1 MNTYPAPLARLIQEL
16 SKLPGIGEKS
26 AARLA
31 FHLLKGN
38 LEDVASLAD
47 SIGKLREQ
55 IGLCPQCF
63 GFSELVAQNGDPST
77 RTPAMARVR
86 TLGIPPENRGVE
98 RDALGLP
105 EGLHGPL
112 CSVCRN
118 IQREQDKICV
128 VEEPGDLIA
137 VEKSQEFKGLYH
149 VLHGT
154 ISPLDGIGP
163 DALKIQELLERLR
176 GGAVREVI
184 VATNPTMDGEATAL
198 YLSKVIKPLGIAVTR
213 IARGLPM
220 GGDLEYTDVVTL
232 GKALEGRR
240 EI

>member
-1 MNTYPAPLARLIQEL
+1 MIYPAPLARLIQEL

-38 LEDVASLAD
+38 LDDVASLAD

-63 GFSELVAQNGDPST
+63 GFSELVAQNGD
-77 RTPAMARVR
+77 
-86 TLGIPPENRGVE
+86 
-98 RDALGLP
+98 
-105 EGLHGPL
+105 GPL
-112 CSVCRN
+112 CSVCGN
-118 IQREQDKICV
+118 LQREQDKICV

-163 DALKIQELLERLR
+163 DALRIKELLERLR
-176 GGAVREVI
+176 HGSVREVI

-198 YLSKVIKPLGIAVTR
+198 YLSKVIKPLGVAVTR
-213 IARGLPM
+213 IARGMPM
-220 GGDLEYTDVVTL
+220 GGDLEYIDVVTL

>member
-1 MNTYPAPLARLIQEL
+1 MTAYPAPLARLIQEL
-16 SKLPGIGEKS
+16 SKLPGIGEKT

-31 FHLLKGN
+31 FHLLKTKR
-38 LEDVASLAD
+38 EDLTNLAD
-47 SIGKLREQ
+47 SIGKLRQEM
-55 IGLCPQCF
+55 GLCHHCF
-63 GFSELVAQNGDPST
+63 GFSEVNPQSDDE
-77 RTPAMARVR
+77 
-86 TLGIPPENRGVE
+86 TLCFVCRSPQRE
-98 RDALGLP
+98 RDT
-105 EGLHGPL
+105 
-112 CSVCRN
+112 
-118 IQREQDKICV
+118 ICV
-128 VEEPGDLIA
+128 VEEPSDLIA

-163 DALKIQELLERLR
+163 DALRIRELLDRIQE
-176 GGAVREVI
+176 GNIREVI

-198 YLSKVIKPLGIAVTR
+198 YLSKVIKPLGVAVTR

-220 GGDLEYTDVVTL
+220 GGDLEYIDSVTL

>member
-1 MNTYPAPLARLIQEL
+1 MSTYPVPLARLIQEL
-16 SKLPGIGEKS
+16 SKLPGIGEKT

-31 FHLLKGN
+31 FYMLKAKKDDVFN
-38 LEDVASLAD
+38 LSD
-47 SIGKLREQ
+47 SIGKLRKEM
-55 IGLCPQCF
+55 GLCRTCF
-63 GFSELVAQNGDPST
+63 GFSEVHQQSGET
-77 RTPAMARVR
+77 
-86 TLGIPPENRGVE
+86 TLCMICRNPE
-98 RDALGLP
+98 RDRQ
-105 EGLHGPL
+105 
-112 CSVCRN
+112 S
-118 IQREQDKICV
+118 ICV
-128 VEEPGDLIA
+128 VEEPSDLIA
-137 VEKSQEFKGLYH
+137 VERSQEFRGLYH

-163 DALKIQELLERLR
+163 DALRIKELLERIKN
-176 GGAVREVI
+176 GVVQEII

-220 GGDLEYTDVVTL
+220 GGDLEYTDAVTL

>member
-1 MNTYPAPLARLIQEL
+1 MIYPAPLARLIQEL

-31 FHLLKGN
+31 FHLLKGS

-47 SIGKLREQ
+47 SIAKLREQ
-55 IGLCPQCF
+55 IGLCQQCF
-63 GFSELVAQNGDPST
+63 GFSELVTQNGD
-77 RTPAMARVR
+77 
-86 TLGIPPENRGVE
+86 
-98 RDALGLP
+98 
-105 EGLHGPL
+105 GPL

-118 IQREQDKICV
+118 LQREQDKICV

-163 DALKIQELLERLR
+163 DALRIKELLERLR
-176 GGAVREVI
+176 HGSVREVI

-198 YLSKVIKPLGIAVTR
+198 YLSKVIKPLGVAVTR
-213 IARGLPM
+213 IARGMPM
-220 GGDLEYTDVVTL
+220 GGDLEYIDAVTL

>member
-1 MNTYPAPLARLIQEL
+1 MTYPAPLGRLIQEL

-31 FHLLKGN
+31 FHLLKTKK
-38 LEDVASLAD
+38 EDVFRLSE
-47 SIGKLREQ
+47 SIGKLRQEM
-55 IGLCPQCF
+55 GLCRCCF
-63 GFSELVAQNGDPST
+63 GFSEVKSREDDEALCEICGNF
-77 RTPAMARVR
+77 
-86 TLGIPPENRGVE
+86 E
-98 RDALGLP
+98 REKDT
-105 EGLHGPL
+105 
-112 CSVCRN
+112 
-118 IQREQDKICV
+118 ICV
-128 VEEPGDLIA
+128 VEEPADLIA
-137 VEKSQEFKGLYH
+137 VEKSQGFRGLYH

-163 DALKIQELLERLR
+163 DALRVKELLERLR
-176 GGAVREVI
+176 DNRIKEVI
-184 VATNPTMDGEATAL
+184 VATNPTLDGEATAL
-198 YLSKVIKPLGIAVTR
+198 YLSKVIKPLGVSVTR

>member
-1 MNTYPAPLARLIQEL
+1 MTTYPAPLARLIQEL
-16 SKLPGIGEKS
+16 SKLPGIGEKT
-26 AARLA
+26 AARLG
-31 FHLLKGN
+31 FHMLKGRK
-38 LEDVASLAD
+38 EDVFSLAD
-47 SIGKLREQ
+47 SIGKLRKEM
-55 IGLCPQCF
+55 GLCRSCF
-63 GFSELVAQNGDPST
+63 GFSEVGPSNGETALCGICRDPK
-77 RTPAMARVR
+77 
-86 TLGIPPENRGVE
+86 
-98 RDALGLP
+98 
-105 EGLHGPL
+105 
-112 CSVCRN
+112 
-118 IQREQDKICV
+118 REMDKICV
-128 VEEPGDLIA
+128 VEEPADLIA

-163 DALKIQELLERLR
+163 DALRIKELLERLSN
-176 GGAVREVI
+176 GAVQEVI

-198 YLSKVIKPLGIAVTR
+198 YLSKVIKPLRIAVTR